1 MPAHYG
7 GKGMMGVAPMVPK
20 RMMGLARMGMKNQ
33 MPLTRMKTVL
43 GVVRDVEK
51 QVNRLEKKK

>member
-1 MPAHYG
+1 MPMHYG

-33 MPLTRMKTVL
+33 MPLTPMKTVL

>member
-1 MPAHYG
+1 MHYG
-7 GKGMMGVAPMVPK
+7 GKGTVGLAPMVPK

-33 MPLTRMKTVL
+33 MPLNPMKTVL

>member
-1 MPAHYG
+1 MNYG
-7 GKGMMGVAPMVPK
+7 GKGTVGLAPFVPK
-20 RMMGLARMGMKNQ
+20 RMMGLARMGIKNQ
-33 MPLTRMKTVL
+33 MPLTPMKSVL